1 MKVDEIFV
9 EFSGEIDELYDEA
22 KEIVLS
28 EEKTSIIHLQRR
40 LEVGYNRAAII
51 LEQLEQ
57 NGVLTPP
64 NSKGQR
70 DIIR

>member
-22 KEIVLS
+22 KKIVLS
-28 EEKTSIIHLQRR
+28 EEETSISYLQRR
-40 LEVGYNRAAII
+40 LKVGYNRAASII
-51 LEQLEQ
+51 EQLEQ

>member
-1 MKVDEIFV
+1 MKVDDIFV

-22 KEIVLS
+22 KSIVLS
-28 EEKTSIIHLQRR
+28 EEKASISHLQSR
-40 LEVGYNRAAII
+40 LEVGYNRAVSII
-51 LEQLEQ
+51 EQLEQ

>member
-1 MKVDEIFV
+1 MKVDDIFV

-22 KEIVLS
+22 KNIVLS
-28 EEKTSIIHLQRR
+28 EETTSISHLQSR
-40 LEVGYNRAAII
+40 LEVGYNRAASII
-51 LEQLEQ
+51 EQLEQ

>member
-1 MKVDEIFV
+1 MKFDDIVV

-22 KEIVLS
+22 KSIVLS
-28 EEKTSIIHLQRR
+28 EEKTSIGYLQSR
-40 LEVGYNRAAII
+40 LEVGYNRAVSII
-51 LEQLEQ
+51 EQLEQ

>member
-1 MKVDEIFV
+1 

-22 KEIVLS
+22 KSIVLS
-28 EEKTSIIHLQRR
+28 EEKTSISYLQRR
-40 LEVGYNRAAII
+40 LKVGYNRAASII
-51 LEQLEQ
+51 EQLEQ

>member
-22 KEIVLS
+22 KKIVLS
-28 EEKTSIIHLQRR
+28 EEETSISYLQGR

>member
-1 MKVDEIFV
+1 MKVDDIFV

-28 EEKTSIIHLQRR
+28 EEKTSISYLQRR
-40 LEVGYNRAAII
+40 LKVGYNRAASIV
-51 LEQLEQ
+51 EQLEQ

-64 NSKGQR
+64 NAKGQR
-70 DIIR
+70 EIIR